1 MFNSITPYLLV
12 ALLIT
17 TGTSLAVIQIK
28 NNRID
33 ALIKE
38 QAAFIAA
45 IDIATKDAEIKVQQ
59 KEKQYAEAKESADT
73 KYQDTI
79 ARLKLDANSL
89 RIERDK
95 ARSAALSNIARRSR
109 VPNELCFSRAGFES
123 AVQQLDE
130 SLSGIIGQC
139 LDTET
144 RLTITKDWY
153 DHIKGIE

>member
-1 MFNSITPYLLV
+1 MFNSFTPYLIA
-12 ALLIT
+12 ALLISIMSSAAIIKT
-17 TGTSLAVIQIK
+17 K

-45 IDIATKDAEIKVQQ
+45 IDIAAKNAEIKAKQ

-79 ARLKLDANSL
+79 ARLKLDADSL

-95 ARSAALSNIARRSR
+95 ARSTALSNIARRSKDPDR
-109 VPNELCFSRAGFES
+109 LCFDRTKLERAIEQFEQG
-123 AVQQLDE
+123 V
-130 SLSGIIGQC
+130 SGIAGQSDDRDAK
-139 LDTET
+139 LIFI
-144 RLTITKDWY
+144 RDWY
-153 DHIKGIE
+153 TTLKNTE

>member
-1 MFNSITPYLLV
+1 MFNSITPYLLI

-38 QAAFIAA
+38 QAAFLAA
-45 IDIATKDAEIKVQQ
+45 IDIAAKDAEIKAKQ

-79 ARLKLDANSL
+79 AKLKSDADSL

-95 ARSAALSNIARRSR
+95 ARSTALSNIARRSKDPDR
-109 VPNELCFSRAGFES
+109 LCFDRTKLERAIEQFEQG
-123 AVQQLDE
+123 V
-130 SLSGIIGQC
+130 SGIAGQSDDRDAK
-139 LDTET
+139 LIFI
-144 RLTITKDWY
+144 RDWY
-153 DHIKGIE
+153 NTVKQ

>member
-17 TGTSLAVIQIK
+17 AGTSLAVIQIK

-59 KEKQYAEAKESADT
+59 KEKQYAEAKENADV
-73 KYQDTI
+73 KYQNTI
-79 ARLKLDANSL
+79 ARLELDANSL

-95 ARSAALSNIARRSR
+95 ARSTALSRIARRSKDPDR
-109 VPNELCFSRAGFES
+109 LCFDRTKLERAIEQFEQG
-123 AVQQLDE
+123 V
-130 SLSGIIGQC
+130 SGIAGQSDDRDAK
-139 LDTET
+139 LIFI
-144 RLTITKDWY
+144 RDWY
-153 DHIKGIE
+153 NTLKNMK

>member
-1 MFNSITPYLLV
+1 MFNSITPYLLI

-17 TGTSLAVIQIK
+17 TGTGLAVIQIK

-45 IDIATKDAEIKVQQ
+45 IDIATKDAEIKAQQ
-59 KEKQYAEAKESADT
+59 KEKQYAEAKESTDT

-95 ARSAALSNIARRSR
+95 ARSTALSNIARRSKDPDR
-109 VPNELCFSRAGFES
+109 LCFDRTKLERAIEQFEQG
-123 AVQQLDE
+123 V
-130 SLSGIIGQC
+130 SGIAGQSDDR
-139 LDTET
+139 DTKLIFI
-144 RLTITKDWY
+144 RDWY
-153 DHIKGIE
+153 NTVKQ

>member
-1 MFNSITPYLLV
+1 MFNYITPYLLV

-17 TGTSLAVIQIK
+17 AGTSLAVIQIK

-45 IDIATKDAEIKVQQ
+45 IDIATKDAENKAQQ

-79 ARLKLDANSL
+79 AKLRSDADSL

-95 ARSAALSNIARRSR
+95 ARSSALSNIARRSKDPDR
-109 VPNELCFSRAGFES
+109 LCFDRTKLERAIEQFEQG
-123 AVQQLDE
+123 V
-130 SLSGIIGQC
+130 SGIAGQSDDR
-139 LDTET
+139 DTKLIFI
-144 RLTITKDWY
+144 RDWY
-153 DHIKGIE
+153 NTLKNMK

>member
-17 TGTSLAVIQIK
+17 AGTSLAVIQIK

-59 KEKQYAEAKESADT
+59 KEKQYAEAKESADA

-95 ARSAALSNIARRSR
+95 ARSTALSNIARRSKDPDR
-109 VPNELCFSRAGFES
+109 LCFNRTKLERAIEQFEQG
-123 AVQQLDE
+123 V
-130 SLSGIIGQC
+130 SGIAGQSDDRDAK
-139 LDTET
+139 LIFI
-144 RLTITKDWY
+144 RDWY
-153 DHIKGIE
+153 NTLKNMK

>member
-1 MFNSITPYLLV
+1 MFNSITPYLLI

-95 ARSAALSNIARRSR
+95 ARSTALSNIARRSKDPDR
-109 VPNELCFSRAGFES
+109 LCFDRTKLERAIEQFEQG
-123 AVQQLDE
+123 V
-130 SLSGIIGQC
+130 SGIAGQSDDRDAK
-139 LDTET
+139 LIFI
-144 RLTITKDWY
+144 RDWY
-153 DHIKGIE
+153 NTVKQ

>member
-17 TGTSLAVIQIK
+17 AGTSLAVIQIK

-38 QAAFIAA
+38 QAAFTAA
-45 IDIATKDAEIKVQQ
+45 IDIATKDAEIKAQQ

-95 ARSAALSNIARRSR
+95 ARSTALSNIARRSKDPDR
-109 VPNELCFSRAGFES
+109 LCFDRTKLERAIEQFEQG
-123 AVQQLDE
+123 V
-130 SLSGIIGQC
+130 SGIAGQSDDRDAK
-139 LDTET
+139 LIFI
-144 RLTITKDWY
+144 RDWY
-153 DHIKGIE
+153 NTVKQ

>member
-17 TGTSLAVIQIK
+17 VGTSLAVIQIK

-45 IDIATKDAEIKVQQ
+45 IDIATKDAEIKAQQ

-79 ARLKLDANSL
+79 ARLKFDANSL

-95 ARSAALSNIARRSR
+95 ARSTALSNIARRSKDPDR
-109 VPNELCFSRAGFES
+109 LCFDRTKLERAIEQFEQG
-123 AVQQLDE
+123 V
-130 SLSGIIGQC
+130 SGIAGQSDDRDAK
-139 LDTET
+139 LIFI
-144 RLTITKDWY
+144 RDWY
-153 DHIKGIE
+153 NTVKQ

>member
-1 MFNSITPYLLV
+1 MI

-95 ARSAALSNIARRSR
+95 ARSTALSNIARRSKDPDR
-109 VPNELCFSRAGFES
+109 LCFDRTKLERAIEQFEQG
-123 AVQQLDE
+123 V
-130 SLSGIIGQC
+130 SGIAGQSDDRDAK
-139 LDTET
+139 LIFI
-144 RLTITKDWY
+144 RDWY
-153 DHIKGIE
+153 NTVKQ

>member
-17 TGTSLAVIQIK
+17 AGSSLAVIQTK

-95 ARSAALSNIARRSR
+95 ARSTALSNIARRSKDPDR
-109 VPNELCFSRAGFES
+109 LCFDRTKLERAIEQFEQG
-123 AVQQLDE
+123 V
-130 SLSGIIGQC
+130 SGIAGQSDDRDAK
-139 LDTET
+139 LIFI
-144 RLTITKDWY
+144 RDWY
-153 DHIKGIE
+153 NTIKNIE

>member
-1 MFNSITPYLLV
+1 MFNYITPYLLV
-12 ALLIT
+12 ALLIIA
-17 TGTSLAVIQIK
+17 GTSLAVIQIK

-45 IDIATKDAEIKVQQ
+45 IDIATKDAEIKAQQ

-79 ARLKLDANSL
+79 ARLKLDADSL

-95 ARSAALSNIARRSR
+95 ARSTALSNIARRSKDPDR
-109 VPNELCFSRAGFES
+109 LCFDRTKLERAIEQFEQG
-123 AVQQLDE
+123 V
-130 SLSGIIGQC
+130 SGIAGQSDDRDAK
-139 LDTET
+139 LIFI
-144 RLTITKDWY
+144 RDWY
-153 DHIKGIE
+153 NTLKNMK

>member
-17 TGTSLAVIQIK
+17 AGSSLAVIQTK

-45 IDIATKDAEIKVQQ
+45 IDIATKDAEIKAQQ

-79 ARLKLDANSL
+79 ARLKLDADSL

-95 ARSAALSNIARRSR
+95 ARSTALSNIARRSKDPDR
-109 VPNELCFSRAGFES
+109 LCFDRTKLERAIEQFEQG
-123 AVQQLDE
+123 V
-130 SLSGIIGQC
+130 SGIAGQSDDRDAK
-139 LDTET
+139 LIFI
-144 RLTITKDWY
+144 RDWY
-153 DHIKGIE
+153 NTLKNVK

>member
-1 MFNSITPYLLV
+1 MFNSFTPYLIA
-12 ALLIT
+12 ALLISIMSSAAIIKT
-17 TGTSLAVIQIK
+17 K

-45 IDIATKDAEIKVQQ
+45 IDIATKDAEIKAQQ

-79 ARLKLDANSL
+79 ARLKLDADSL

-95 ARSAALSNIARRSR
+95 ARSTALSRIAESSR
-109 VPNELCFSRAGFES
+109 NPDELCFSREGFES
-123 AVQQLDE
+123 AVQRLDE
-130 SLSGIIGQC
+130 SLSGIIGQG
-139 LDTET
+139 LDTEARLIIT
-144 RLTITKDWY
+144 RDWY
-153 DHIKGIE
+153 TSIKSME

>member
-17 TGTSLAVIQIK
+17 AGTSLAVIQIK

-38 QAAFIAA
+38 QAAFTAA
-45 IDIATKDAEIKVQQ
+45 IDIATKDAEIKAQQ

-79 ARLKLDANSL
+79 AKLKLDANSL

-95 ARSAALSNIARRSR
+95 ARSTALSNIARRSKDPDR
-109 VPNELCFSRAGFES
+109 LCFDRTKLERAIEQFEQG
-123 AVQQLDE
+123 V
-130 SLSGIIGQC
+130 SGIAGQSDDRDAK
-139 LDTET
+139 LIFI
-144 RLTITKDWY
+144 RDWY
-153 DHIKGIE
+153 NTVKQ